1 MGFAKRSTHPT
12 KPNEEH
18 LMLRRI
24 ILQTTFWLAI
34 QALLLFAPAG
44 TLAWPQ
50 AWVYLAAMGGGS
62 ILVSAWLYV
71 HDPAL
76 LRQRMAAPVQRAQPL
91 WDRIFMICLMIYFMV
106 WFAVMGLDA
115 RFGWSQMP
123 LWLEVVGAL
132 ALLWTNY
139 AFWVVFRANSYA
151 APVVKIQE
159 ERGQTIITTGPYA
172 IVRHPLYASAI
183 GFALGTPLL
192 LGSWVGFALGTLMI
206 FAFGYRAVGE
216 EATLTAQFPD
226 YADYASRVRY
236 RLIPFVW

>member
-1 MGFAKRSTHPT
+1 
-12 KPNEEH
+12 
-18 LMLRRI
+18 MLRRVI
-24 ILQTTFWLAI
+24 IQTTIWLAI
-34 QALLLFAPAG
+34 MAALLFAPAG

-50 AWVYLAAMGGGS
+50 AWVYIAVMGGGS

-76 LRQRMAAPVQRAQPL
+76 LRQRMAAPVQRAQPR
-91 WDRIFMICLMIYFMV
+91 WDRIFMICLMVYFIA
-106 WFAVMGLDA
+106 WFAIMGLDA
-115 RFGWSQMP
+115 RLGWSQIP

-139 AFWVVFRANSYA
+139 IFWVVFRANSYA

-159 ERGQTIITTGPYA
+159 DRGHRIITTGPYA
-172 IVRHPLYASAI
+172 IVRHPLYGGAI

-192 LGSWVGFALGTLMI
+192 LGSWVGFVLGVLMI